1 MRHDK
6 DDWHTEESTRMASTY
21 SRAIQRDE
29 SGLDLQ
35 TACIPPTLLTSSH
48 LLSSCCDAGA
58 NEEGKEARA
67 IEVGR
72 EEKDDDAG
80 EMTWLMALND
90 LKRTVDVL
98 SLSAS
103 CSKPLY

>member
-1 MRHDK
+1 M
-6 DDWHTEESTRMASTY
+6 TSTY
-21 SRAIQRDE
+21 SRDIQRDE

-35 TACIPPTLLTSSH
+35 TACIPLTLFTPSH

-58 NEEGKEARA
+58 NQEGKEARA

-72 EEKDDDAG
+72 EEKHDDAG
-80 EMTWLMALND
+80 DKTWLMALND

-98 SLSAS
+98 SLSVS

>member
-1 MRHDK
+1 
-6 DDWHTEESTRMASTY
+6 
-21 SRAIQRDE
+21 
-29 SGLDLQ
+29 LF
-35 TACIPPTLLTSSH
+35 TSSH